1 MDQSLVLLHVLVLVL
16 SVLSL
21 GSGLCLSDVDFNQL
35 EGPNRVIVP
44 FLACGDLSA
53 FDSDRTY
60 PLQVRRHRPV
70 LLACVTETWFFF
82 IILTVVTPFFCLY
95 RCCGYL

>member
-1 MDQSLVLLHVLVLVL
+1 MLDDALIIALLHLRRTVFVDMCESNLSHIHVEVL
-16 SVLSL
+16 
-21 GSGLCLSDVDFNQL
+21 GPPDVDFNQL

-60 PLQVRRHRPV
+60 PLQVRRRSCKPASHIKTR
-70 LLACVTETWFFF
+70 LDQS
-82 IILTVVTPFFCLY
+82 LY
-95 RCCGYL
+95 YFNSWE